1 MSQMDKEQKYTND
14 YFYPR
19 TECNQYS
26 VEKCHRWTKNRNTPM
41 TIFIRG
47 RSVISIPWKKSQM
60 DQEQKLTNGSF
71 YPMTECN
78 QYSVEKC
85 HRWTKNRNTPMTIFI
100 RGRSIIS
107 IQWKMSQMDKEQK
120 HTNDHFY
127 PRTECNHYSVENDTD
142 GQKTD
147 TDQLLF

>member
-1 MSQMDKEQKYTND
+1 MDQEQKLTND

-26 VEKCHRWTKNRNTPM
+26 VENVT
-41 TIFIRG
+41 
-47 RSVISIPWKKSQM
+47 
-60 DQEQKLTNGSF
+60 DEQKQKHTNDYF
-71 YPMTECN
+71 YPRTECN